1 VIAFINHYFN
11 SIYFI
16 VGCII
21 VRFDADGQLI
31 TLTDGLYTPK
41 GNVRL
46 SFVDHGADL
55 SKEGAQSLA
64 VIAEVFF

>member
-1 VIAFINHYFN
+1 LGEVLINTIGITAN
-11 SIYFI
+11 QGDTPN
-16 VGCII
+16 VG
-21 VRFDADGQLI
+21 AGNLI
-31 TLTDGLYTPK
+31 TLTDGIYTPK

-64 VIAEVFF
+64 DKVCHFER